1 MKENKIK
8 TPGIIGIDAGGTYTD
23 LAFISSED
31 WSVQARVKTPTNHD
45 DMVKTIEEGLDLIL
59 ENIDAAA
66 ICSFNLATTL
76 ATNAIVENKLR
87 KAALILIGYNE
98 TIVKNAVADGALHA
112 DGLFLVGGGHNQRGE
127 EKESLNEEQMRI
139 KIAEIPDNVVAVA
152 ISSFFSV

>member
-59 ENIDAAA
+59 RILMPLQFA
-66 ICSFNLATTL
+66 LLTL
-76 ATNAIVENKLR
+76 RRPWQPMPL
-87 KAALILIGYNE
+87 
-98 TIVKNAVADGALHA
+98 
-112 DGLFLVGGGHNQRGE
+112 
-127 EKESLNEEQMRI
+127 
-139 KIAEIPDNVVAVA
+139 
-152 ISSFFSV
+152 

>member
-112 DGLFLVGGGHNQRGE
+112 DGLF
-127 EKESLNEEQMRI
+127 
-139 KIAEIPDNVVAVA
+139 
-152 ISSFFSV
+152 